1 MDLLL
6 ALDPLLPS
14 GRALETALRDA
25 IRTGRL
31 QQGQLLPSS
40 RALAADLGVARG
52 TVVSVYEQL
61 VAEGWL
67 TARQGAGTTVARI
80 AASPARDQ
88 EPPAPRA
95 ATRWRPL
102 RPGTP
107 DLSTFPRQQWSR
119 AIHRAVT
126 TVPAT
131 ELGYGDAGGPVD
143 ARAEL
148 VQYLRRTRGVIADAD
163 DVLFTTG
170 VAQALTLVARVL
182 AARGRRV
189 VALEDPGSLPV
200 REPLAAAGLRMLPA
214 PVDDRGLIV
223 DELPDDAD
231 ACLVTPAHQFPLGVA
246 MAPQR
251 RAMLIDWATDRRLI
265 LEDDYDAE
273 FRYDRRPISAL
284 QPLNTAAVAHMGS
297 VSKTLAPALRIGW
310 LVTPPSLRDEVLA
323 AKRHDDVAS
332 TTLNA
337 LAFAELI
344 RSGAYDRHLRAQRR
358 HYRRRHA
365 RVAEIFTD
373 RGWHVPGIAAGLHLV
388 AIEPDPG
395 AAERASHRADEL
407 GLGVPTVSS
416 YRAVPRPSDG
426 PDGLVIGF
434 AAVNAGEE
442 RDVLTRLDAALAAG
456 GH

>member
-1 MDLLL
+1 VDLLL
-6 ALDPLLPS
+6 ALDPTLPS
-14 GRALETALRDA
+14 GRALEGALRES

-31 QQGQLLPSS
+31 SPGQLLPSS

-52 TVVSVYEQL
+52 TVVTVYEQL

-67 TARQGAGTTVARI
+67 DARQGAGTTVARI
-80 AASPARDQ
+80 AA
-88 EPPAPRA
+88 PPVRGQVFTAPRA

-102 RPGTP
+102 RPGIP

-119 AIHRAVT
+119 AMHRAVT
-126 TVPAT
+126 AAPAT
-131 ELGYGDAGGPVD
+131 DLGYGDAGGPAD
-143 ARAEL
+143 ARTEL
-148 VQYLRRTRGVIADAD
+148 AQYLRRTRGVVADAD

-170 VAQALTLVARVL
+170 VAQGLTLVARVL
-182 AARGRRV
+182 AARGRRT

-214 PVDDRGLIV
+214 PVDDDGLIV
-223 DELPDDAD
+223 DELPGDAD

-246 MAPQR
+246 MASQR
-251 RAMLIDWATDRRLI
+251 RTALIDWATDRHLI

-273 FRYDRRPISAL
+273 FRYDRRPISAV
-284 QPLNTAAVAHMGS
+284 QPLNPAVVAHVGS

-310 LVTPPSLRDEVLA
+310 LVTPRSLRDEVLA
-323 AKRHDDVAS
+323 AKLHDDIAS

-365 RVAEIFTD
+365 RVSEILAD
-373 RGWHVPGIAAGLHLV
+373 HGWHVPGVAAGLHLV
-388 AIEPDPG
+388 AVEPDLG
-395 AAERASHRADEL
+395 AAARASQRADEL
-407 GLGVPTVSS
+407 GLDVPTLST
-416 YRAVPRPSDG
+416 YRAIPRPPDH

-434 AAVNAGEE
+434 AAINAGEE
-442 RDVLTRLDAALAAG
+442 RDVLTRLDAALTT
-456 GH
+456 

>member
-6 ALDPLLPS
+6 ALDPTLPS
-14 GRALETALRDA
+14 GRALESAMRDA

-31 QQGQLLPSS
+31 RQGQRLPSS

-52 TVVSVYEQL
+52 TVVTVYEQL

-80 AASPARDQ
+80 AAPPTHDKVLAVPRTARH
-88 EPPAPRA
+88 
-95 ATRWRPL
+95 WRPL

-119 AIHRAVT
+119 AMHRAVT

-131 ELGYGDAGGPVD
+131 ELGYGDAGGPAD

-148 VQYLRRTRGVIADAD
+148 AQYLRRTRGVIADAD

-170 VAQALTLVARVL
+170 VAQGLTLVARVL
-182 AARGRRV
+182 AARGRRG
-189 VALEDPGSLPV
+189 VALEDPGSLPI
-200 REPLAAAGLRMLPA
+200 REPLAAAGLRMLPV
-214 PVDDRGLIV
+214 PVDNHGLVV
-223 DELPDDAD
+223 DKLPDDAD

-251 RAMLIDWATDRRLI
+251 RAKLIDWATDHRLI

-273 FRYDRRPISAL
+273 FRYERRPISAL
-284 QPLNTAAVAHMGS
+284 QPLNPAAVAHVGS

-310 LVTPPSLRDEVLA
+310 LVTPTSLRDEVLA
-323 AKRHDDVAS
+323 TKRHDDIAS
-332 TTLNA
+332 TALNA
-337 LAFAELI
+337 LAFAEFI

-365 RVAEIFTD
+365 RVTEILAD

-388 AIEPDPG
+388 AVEPDLG
-395 AAERASHRADEL
+395 AAERVSHRADEL
-407 GLGVPTVSS
+407 GLDVSTVSS
-416 YRAVPRPSDG
+416 YRAIPGPSDG

-434 AAVNAGEE
+434 AAINAGEE
-442 RDVLTRLDAALAAG
+442 RDVLTRLDAALDTA
-456 GH
+456 